1 MRWLVLVLML
11 GMAWAQEAYYPSR
24 DGLSWTYNNGETQV
38 LSGVKTVGGY
48 TASVL
53 VKYIEGAPIAE
64 DYMVYDAQGVS
75 MVGTAA
81 NGMTLEYT
89 PGLVIYPVSP
99 LQVGQSW
106 KSKANLSG
114 YEITITAEVIGVRGV
129 ETAAGRYNALQ
140 VRQQTITSTGGQ
152 TITDFFFVPSVGVV
166 RWVMQDGTTI
176 DLIDK
181 NF

>member
-1 MRWLVLVLML
+1 MRWLVLMFVFAT
-11 GMAWAQEAYYPSR
+11 AWGQETYYPSR
-24 DGLSWTYNNGETQV
+24 DGLSWTYNNGETQI
-38 LSGVKTVGGY
+38 LSGTKAVGAY

-53 VKYIEGAPIAE
+53 VKYIEGAPVAE
-64 DYMVYDAQGVS
+64 DYMVYDPQGVS

-89 PGLVIYPVSP
+89 PGLMIYPVSP

-114 YEITITAEVIGVRGV
+114 YDITISAEVLGVRGV
-129 ETAAGRYNALQ
+129 ETAAGRFNAMQ
-140 VRQQTITSTGGQ
+140 IRQQTVTSTGGQ
-152 TITDFFFVPSVGVV
+152 TVIDFFFVPSVGVV
-166 RWVMQDGTTI
+166 RWIMQDGTTI

>member
-11 GMAWAQEAYYPSR
+11 GMAWSQEAYYPSR